1 MHSMCCSILV
11 DSPQS
16 INIAI
21 MGSDDDDDDDDDDD
35 EVVVDDED
43 DTAMDGFPLSTRG
56 GVQTIK

>member
-1 MHSMCCSILV
+1 MHSMCCIILV

-21 MGSDDDDDDDDDDD
+21 MGGDDDDVVV
-35 EVVVDDED
+35 VVVDDDDGTAEED
-43 DTAMDGFPLSTRG
+43 VDDLALSRG